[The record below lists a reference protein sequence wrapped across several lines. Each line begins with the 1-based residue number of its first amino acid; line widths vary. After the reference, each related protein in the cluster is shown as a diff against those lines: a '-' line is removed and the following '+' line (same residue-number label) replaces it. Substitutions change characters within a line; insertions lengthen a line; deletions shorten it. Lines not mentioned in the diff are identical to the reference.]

1 MHHLVAKM
9 RQEFFLQGQII
20 QTEGSEADGFMIVAN
35 GCVELYTTFEG
46 NEFIIERVFVGG
58 IINAR
63 SFLVEDPA

>member
-9 RQEFFLQGQII
+9 RQEFFLQGEII
-20 QTEGSEADGFMIVAN
+20 QKEGSETNGFMIVAN
-35 GCVELYTTFEG
+35 GCVELFTTFEG
-46 NEFIIERVFVGG
+46 NEFIIERVYVGG